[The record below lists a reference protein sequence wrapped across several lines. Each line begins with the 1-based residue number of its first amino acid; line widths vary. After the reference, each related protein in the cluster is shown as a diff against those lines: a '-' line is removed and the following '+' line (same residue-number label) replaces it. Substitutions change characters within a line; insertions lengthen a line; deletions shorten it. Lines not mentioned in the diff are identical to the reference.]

1 MLREIP
7 LFKGLDAPQLQRLAD
22 LAVEVAAVDGEVL
35 MRQGERGDE
44 FFVVVSG
51 NVIVERGDQRV
62 ARLGPGDFLGEM
74 ALIDGRPRSATAI
87 ADGAV
92 RLIVLDHQRF
102 DAVLDEFPGV
112 GRQVARTLVE
122 RIRRTVTVPQ
132 FGIFAQGTN
141 AHAFLEWDLLP
152 DIDLSGV
159 AEVLGRLR
167 GPTVSAG
174 GVNMVLAFGA
184 DLWRNLAPRDVPAGL
199 GPFQLVGRLGGHHA
213 PATQHDVWLWING
226 SSQDV
231 VFEHARAASAAIET
245 VAMLANEQVAFVH
258 RDSRDLTG
266 FLDGTANPAMLEAPT
281 AALVPDGQPGAGGSH
296 VLAMRW
302 VHDLRAFHGLTLA
315 EQERVIGRTKSRSV
329 ELEGDAKPAT
339 AHIARVEIEDEAG
352 VELPIYRRSVPYGT
366 VLEHGLYFV
375 AFAADRTRF
384 DTMLARMFGTA
395 DDGQMDQL
403 TKFSRPVS
411 GAYYYAPPLNL
422 LADLPLSVTVD
433 A

>member
-1 MLREIP
+1 
-7 LFKGLDAPQLQRLAD
+7 
-22 LAVEVAAVDGEVL
+22 
-35 MRQGERGDE
+35 
-44 FFVVVSG
+44 
-51 NVIVERGDQRV
+51 
-62 ARLGPGDFLGEM
+62 
-74 ALIDGRPRSATAI
+74 
-87 ADGAV
+87 
-92 RLIVLDHQRF
+92 
-102 DAVLDEFPGV
+102 
-112 GRQVARTLVE
+112 
-122 RIRRTVTVPQ
+122 
-132 FGIFAQGTN
+132 
-141 AHAFLEWDLLP
+141 
-152 DIDLSGV
+152 
-159 AEVLGRLR
+159 
-167 GPTVSAG
+167 
-174 GVNMVLAFGA
+174 
-184 DLWRNLAPRDVPAGL
+184 
-199 GPFQLVGRLGGHHA
+199 
-213 PATQHDVWLWING
+213 
-226 SSQDV
+226 
-231 VFEHARAASAAIET
+231 
-245 VAMLANEQVAFVH
+245 
-258 RDSRDLTG
+258 
-266 FLDGTANPAMLEAPT
+266 LDGTANPAMLEAPT
-281 AALVPDGQPGAGGSH
+281 AALVPDGQSGAGGSH